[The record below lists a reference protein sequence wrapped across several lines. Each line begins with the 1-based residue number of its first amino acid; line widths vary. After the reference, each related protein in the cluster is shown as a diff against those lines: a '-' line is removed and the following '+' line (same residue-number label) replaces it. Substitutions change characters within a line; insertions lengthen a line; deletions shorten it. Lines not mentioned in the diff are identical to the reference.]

1 MLTIDT
7 SPMKPPSKL
16 CTTRYRPLIAGRPC
30 GARLGDRV
38 TVGPPVGTT
47 DGLPD
52 GDRDPA
58 TALGGSPLARPDRPG
73 STGAGDDAGADTDV
87 GALGATTA
95 DGSGNA
101 GGTGAPSGAGLRPRY
116 APRATKS
123 RTTITTTPA
132 PTTIQ
137 GDDTI
142 AAGPCG
148 SRGARR
154 MPDMN
159 LPQRTVR
166 AA

>member
-1 MLTIDT
+1 
-7 SPMKPPSKL
+7 MKPPSKL

-38 TVGPPVGTT
+38 TVGPT

-58 TALGGSPLARPDRPG
+58 TALGGSPLARPDNPG
-73 STGAGDDAGADTDV
+73 STGAGDDADTDV
-87 GALGATTA
+87 GALGAATA

-116 APRATKS
+116 APKATKS

-137 GDDTI
+137 GDETI
-142 AAGPCG
+142 ATGPCG
-148 SRGARR
+148 SRGPRR
-154 MPDMN
+154 MPNMN

>member
-1 MLTIDT
+1 
-7 SPMKPPSKL
+7 MKPPSKL
-16 CTTRYRPLIAGRPC
+16 CTTPYRPLIADCPC

-38 TVGPPVGTT
+38 TTGPLPVAPTDGTT
-47 DGLPD
+47 D

-58 TALGGSPLARPDRPG
+58 DALGGKPLARPDNPG
-73 STGAGDDAGADTDV
+73 RTGGGDDAGP
-87 GALGATTA
+87 GALGNPTPV
-95 DGSGNA
+95 GSGTT

-116 APRATKS
+116 APRAKKS
-123 RTTITTTPA
+123 RTTITRTPT

-142 AAGPCG
+142 AARPRD

-154 MPDMN
+154 IPDMY